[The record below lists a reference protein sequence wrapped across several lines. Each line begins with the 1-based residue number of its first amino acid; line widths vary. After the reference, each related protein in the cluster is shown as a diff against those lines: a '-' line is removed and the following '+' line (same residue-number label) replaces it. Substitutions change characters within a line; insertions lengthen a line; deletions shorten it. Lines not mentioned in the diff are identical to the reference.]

1 MAGSAPRGHHDLD
14 GGEIRAGRS
23 AMWIAAVAVAVTQ
36 ASIVMTGAAVRLTDS
51 GLGCDDWPTCTED
64 SLAPAWSFHGWVEFG
79 NRLFA
84 GVVLAA
90 AVVALVLARR
100 PHPRRNARMRWSGAI
115 VAGTLLQA
123 VVGGV
128 TVINDLIPELVAI
141 HFLLS
146 MVLLWMSAELV
157 LACSPRHRRRTAP
170 FADRGS
176 AVICAIAAAVLVA
189 GTLVTGTGP
198 NSGDAVADRLD
209 FDLESITRVHTALVW
224 LLVAAIVTTAV
235 RTRGDLDRRAP
246 LQRLMIATVVQGAVG
261 YIQYALGLPA
271 GVVALHIIGA
281 MAVWWSAVWFHL
293 AESAPVD
300 GDRQPDTTLEMAA

>member
-1 MAGSAPRGHHDLD
+1 
-14 GGEIRAGRS
+14 
-23 AMWIAAVAVAVTQ
+23 MWIAAVAVAVTQ

-100 PHPRRNARMRWSGAI
+100 PDPRRGARLRWSGI
-115 VAGTLLQA
+115 VVAGTLLQA

-128 TVINDLIPELVAI
+128 TVINDLVPELVAI

-146 MVLLWMSAELV
+146 MALLWASAELV

-170 FADRGS
+170 FGDHWSTA
-176 AVICAIAAAVLVA
+176 ICAIAAAVLVA

-209 FDLESITRVHTALVW
+209 FDLESITRVHTGLVW
-224 LLVAAIVTTAV
+224 LLVAVMVATAM
-235 RTRGDLDRRAP
+235 RSRDDLERRPA

-261 YIQYALGLPA
+261 YVQYALGLPA
-271 GVVALHIIGA
+271 GVVAVHIVGA

-293 AESAPVD
+293 AEVAPVD
-300 GDRQPDTTLEMAA
+300 GDLRPDTTLEMAA

>member
-1 MAGSAPRGHHDLD
+1 
-14 GGEIRAGRS
+14 
-23 AMWIAAVAVAVTQ
+23 MWIAAVAVAVTQ

-90 AVVALVLARR
+90 AVIAFVLARR
-100 PHPRRNARMRWSGAI
+100 PHPRRSDRLRWSGA
-115 VAGTLLQA
+115 VVGGTLLQA

-128 TVINDLIPELVAI
+128 TVINDLLPALVAI

-146 MVLLWMSAELV
+146 MALLWASAELL
-157 LACSPRHRRRTAP
+157 LASSSRHRRRRSPFTDRHSTA
-170 FADRGS
+170 
-176 AVICAIAAAVLVA
+176 ICAVTAGVVVA

-209 FDLESITRVHTALVW
+209 FDLESITRVHTSLVW
-224 LLVAAIVTTAV
+224 VLVAVIVATAL
-235 RTRGDLDRRAP
+235 RRRADLDRRP
-246 LQRLMIATVVQGAVG
+246 GLQRLMIATVLQGAVG
-261 YIQYALGLPA
+261 YLQYALGLPA
-271 GVVALHIIGA
+271 GIVAIHIVGA

-293 AESAPVD
+293 AEACPVD
-300 GDRQPDTTLEMAA
+300 GDLRADTTLEMAA